1 MATAPATHIDE
12 STLTKGQRRKLNAL
26 RKSVGDEIGA
36 QAFAAWLSSQQAAG
50 TTAEANAASDRRHPL
65 AAGAAGHALDPARR
79 LPAQARA
86 RAHHRR
92 AAAVVA
98 SDDTP
103 RRSAPA
109 AVRSE

>member
-1 MATAPATHIDE
+1 MATAPSTYIDE

-36 QAFAAWLSSQQAAG
+36 QAFSAWLSSQRG
-50 TTAEANAASDRRHPL
+50 GGNDYRCERRSDRGYPM

-92 AAAVVA
+92 AGTVVA
-98 SDDTP
+98 TNDTP
-103 RRSAPA
+103 RPPAPA
-109 AVRSE
+109 AVRSG

>member
-50 TTAEANAASDRRHPL
+50 TTAEANAALIVNTLWPL
-65 AAGAAGHALDPARR
+65 VQQGHALDPARR
-79 LPAQARA
+79 LPAPARA
-86 RAHHRR
+86 WANHRR
-92 AAAVVA
+92 AATVVA
-98 SDDTP
+98 TNDTP
-103 RRSAPA
+103 RPLAPA
-109 AVRSE
+109 AVQSG

>member
-1 MATAPATHIDE
+1 MTTASSAHIDE
-12 STLTKGQRRKLNAL
+12 NTLTKGQRRKLNAL

-50 TTAEANAASDRRHPL
+50 TTADANAALIVDTPL

-92 AAAVVA
+92 AGRVVA
-98 SDDTP
+98 TNDAP
-103 RRSAPA
+103 RHPGPA
-109 AVRSE
+109 AVRSG

>member
-50 TTAEANAASDRRHPL
+50 ATARCERRVDRGYPL
-65 AAGAAGHALDPARR
+65 AAGAAGRALDPARR

-86 RAHHRR
+86 RSHHRR
-92 AAAVVA
+92 AGTVVA
-98 SDDTP
+98 TNDVP
-103 RRSAPA
+103 RPPAPA
-109 AVRSE
+109 AVRSG